1 MQAMS
6 HDALHLLW
14 TLLAALAAAIFIAA
28 RVRVRVTSS
37 DGAVTMVNTPA
48 TSRVTKPE
56 MTAQC
61 GVERP
66 HIRTHHA
73 QRATRTAGASPAIPT
88 HNVRIVTRVLAS
100 CRRGAGGPNA
110 AVSASN

>member
-1 MQAMS
+1 MRSMS

-28 RVRVRVTSS
+28 RVRVRVSS
-37 DGAVTMVNTPA
+37 SGGAVTMVKTPA
-48 TSRVTKPE
+48 TQRVTKLE
-56 MTAQC
+56 MKAQR

-66 HIRTHHA
+66 HVRTGHA
-73 QRATRTAGASPAIPT
+73 QRAARTAGASPAIPT
-88 HNVRIVTRVLAS
+88 HNVRTIARALKS
-100 CRRGAGGPNA
+100 CQRAAGGPNA